1 MCSRDWYGHE
11 RRNGNLVNGQS
22 GCIDS
27 EMHDYLVK
35 HGFNQWICHCM
46 WSCVTIVHTIEG
58 LTSLF
63 IGIDM
68 HPSSATILGR
78 PNTMVTT

>member
-1 MCSRDWYGHE
+1 M
-11 RRNGNLVNGQS
+11 NGQS

-27 EMHDYLVK
+27 EMHNYVLLY
-35 HGFNQWICHCM
+35 GFNQWICHFM
-46 WSCVTIVHTIEG
+46 WSCATIVHTIEG

-68 HPSSATILGR
+68 HSSSATILGR
-78 PNTMVTT
+78 PSTVFTT